1 MISSVWSCEIISMI
15 LLVHSASFEK
25 SVSRQNNH
33 YIFFSVCPKKLLY
46 FWFTLRIDKVW
57 QYNNEKYQQNKKKNL
72 SKYSTSE
79 SSFYPKMERIKVSFL
94 PTFLCIFLC
103 NYKYVCIRLEAQ
115 KRSPFFNYYCCF
127 WNKSK
132 LIEPYQC

>member
-94 PTFLCIFLC
+94 PTFLCIFCAITNMCVLDW
-103 NYKYVCIRLEAQ
+103 KLKKDHHFSTSIVGVLSKITFLKQ
-115 KRSPFFNYYCCF
+115 K
-127 WNKSK
+127 
-132 LIEPYQC
+132 

>member
-1 MISSVWSCEIISMI
+1 MISSVVVWDHFNDIT
-15 LLVHSASFEK
+15 SALRFIWEK
-25 SVSRQNNH
+25 RIKAKQSL
-33 YIFFSVCPKKLLY
+33 FFSVCPKLLY

-94 PTFLCIFLC
+94 PTFLCIFCAITNMCVLDW
-103 NYKYVCIRLEAQ
+103 KLKKDHHFSTSIVGLFSKITFLEV
-115 KRSPFFNYYCCF
+115 N
-127 WNKSK
+127 
-132 LIEPYQC
+132 